1 MIPARVW
8 VRKKRPEGALFLL
21 RDGLGLF
28 AEFEG
33 GVVGYGHVDAGGEVV
48 DGYGVATGGYLDA
61 GGVVNADCAFG
72 FDGGAVEGD
81 GLSVVDG
88 DVGYAGGAYGDVEH
102 QGGAEVGDGGLYY
115 TFIEGVD
122 GELIG

>member
-1 MIPARVW
+1 M
-8 VRKKRPEGALFLL
+8 KRAPGGGAFFCGEG
-21 RDGLGLF
+21 GLGLF

-33 GVVGYGHVDAGGEVV
+33 GGIGHGYVDAAGEVV
-48 DGYGVATGGYLDA
+48 NGYGVGAGGYLDA

-102 QGGAEVGDGGLYY
+102 QGGTEVGDGGLYY

-122 GELIG
+122 GELI